1 MQSSWFTL
9 NSSRSPRSARR
20 VPARVR
26 HDADVRR
33 RARLHFRIRFIKG
46 VVKGIIGVS
55 FVSLTLVLLCN
66 WWVVY
71 STRSQ
76 VYFHLSRLP
85 ANDYA
90 LVLGTSRFVKSGK
103 ENLFFRY
110 RMEATARL
118 WKEGKIKYIILSGN
132 NDSEYYNEPSD
143 MRKALIRLGIPE
155 SVMTL
160 DYAGFRTFDSVVR
173 CKAIFHQQKI
183 TIVSQNFHNARAL
196 YIGNHEGIDAIAF
209 AAQDVPEGYSLQTLI
224 REYLAR
230 PRAMLDVYLIRPE
243 AEKGNREIKLFHKKA
258 R

>member
-1 MQSSWFTL
+1 M
-9 NSSRSPRSARR
+9 A
-20 VPARVR
+20 
-26 HDADVRR
+26 
-33 RARLHFRIRFIKG
+33 
-46 VVKGIIGVS
+46 
-55 FVSLTLVLLCN
+55 FVGLTTVLLCN
-66 WWVVY
+66 WWVVH
-71 STRSQ
+71 TTKDQ
-76 VYFHLSRLP
+76 VYFEINRLP
-85 ANDYA
+85 TNDVA

-118 WKEGKIKYIILSGN
+118 WKEGKVKYIILSGN

-143 MRKALIRLGIPE
+143 MRKALIRLGVPE

-173 CKAIFHQQKI
+173 CKAIFH
-183 TIVSQNFHNARAL
+183 NFHNARAL
-196 YIGNHEGIDAIAF
+196 YIGNHEGIDAVAF

-230 PRAMLDVYLIRPE
+230 PLAMLDVYFIRPE
-243 AEKGNREIKLFHKKA
+243 AEKGNREIKSTKLLYRPKSNRAKT